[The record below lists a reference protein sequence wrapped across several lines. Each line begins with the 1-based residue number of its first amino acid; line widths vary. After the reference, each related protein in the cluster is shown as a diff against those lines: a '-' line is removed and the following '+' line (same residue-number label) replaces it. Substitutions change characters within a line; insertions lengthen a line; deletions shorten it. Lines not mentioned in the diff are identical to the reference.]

1 MSLDAYV
8 IAQVLY
14 TGSSLKVAVYEELA
28 EALTRFSDHLDD
40 PSLFYG
46 REFDHLIIAKLPVEF
61 SQRYDSWNILNS
73 LDTLVCRVDNARVVD
88 RSTTVAR
95 RYQLSDP
102 ARSVVNSFI

>member
-8 IAQVLY
+8 VAQVLH

-28 EALTRFSDHLDD
+28 EALTRFSDYLGDA
-40 PSLFYG
+40 SLFYG

-102 ARSVVNSFI
+102 TRSVVNSFT